1 MDPKKYI
8 ESGIIDDYVMGFV
21 SEQEQRE
28 VQCLSKIYPEIN
40 EALRQAEDLMGT
52 WALES
57 AMEPPAGLK
66 EKIMANLGEQE
77 PAPVVM
83 SPIKET
89 EDDKKVIP
97 LNREA
102 ADNKP
107 PLGWIAAA
115 AAILLSFFM
124 AYQWQDSLNFMRA
137 MEQEIVSQDQELEDL
152 QNKLQYEA
160 KDRELYQGLWAAVSE
175 PGVQRIEL
183 NAVKE
188 DQSALATV
196 YWNPESEKTFVFRD
210 QLPQEGNEAQYQL
223 WAIVAGKPVS
233 IGLLDQGSTE
243 LQLQNMAAISDADA
257 FAITLEPLGGSEN
270 PTMEQMVVLGKV

>member
-137 MEQEIVSQDQELEDL
+137 MEQEIVSQDQDLEDL

>member
-1 MDPKKYI
+1 
-8 ESGIIDDYVMGFV
+8 MGFV

-137 MEQEIVSQDQELEDL
+137 MEQEIVSQDQDLEDL

>member
-97 LNREA
+97 LKRET

-124 AYQWQDSLNFMRA
+124 AYQWQDSLNFMRV
-137 MEQEIVSQDQELEDL
+137 MEQEIVNQDQELEDL

-175 PGVQRIEL
+175 PGTQRIEL

-188 DQSALATV
+188 DQMALATV

-223 WAIVAGKPVS
+223 WAIVGGKPVS

-243 LQLQNMAAISDADA
+243 VQLQNMAAISDADA